1 MRNRQLRQLMASF
14 RAEIGQ
20 SLSVNAGKDTF
31 EADKELLA
39 SVQEELYEEFFWPF
53 LRITPTVAIGPG
65 QRYFQLP
72 DTMALEGLE
81 HIYPWESGRVREM
94 PLDRGIE
101 PKHYAIYNS
110 ENAER
115 ASPLERWDVASVD
128 DDEMIELWPIPAQA
142 ETIQLAG
149 KRKLRPLLAD
159 SDTADLD
166 DKLIVL
172 YAAAKR
178 LAKTESKDAEMVL
191 ARAQRRKD
199 RLQANAR
206 GNPPPVRFGL
216 GPTREQGRGHVTIR
230 IAGAA

>member
-1 MRNRQLRQLMASF
+1 MRNRQLRQLVASF

-20 SLSVNAGKDTF
+20 SLSVSAGKDTF

-39 SVQEELYEEFFWPF
+39 SIQEELYEEFNWPF
-53 LRITPTVAIGPG
+53 LRVTPTKLIGAG
-65 QRYFQLP
+65 QRYCQLP
-72 DTMALEGLE
+72 DSMTLEGVE
-81 HIYPWESGRVREM
+81 DVYYWEGGRVREK
-94 PLDRGIE
+94 PLLRGIGPE
-101 PKHYAIYNS
+101 HYAIYNS
-110 ENAER
+110 EGGER

-128 DDEMIELWPIPAQA
+128 EAEMIELWPVPGQA
-142 ETIQLAG
+142 ETIQFAG

-159 SDTADLD
+159 DDLCDLD

-178 LAKTESKDAEMVL
+178 LAKTESKDADNVL

-206 GNPPPVRFGL
+206 GNTPPVRFGL
-216 GPTREQGRGHVTIR
+216 GGVRDHGRGHVTIR

>member
-1 MRNRQLRQLMASF
+1 MRNRQLRQLVASF

-20 SLSVNAGKDTF
+20 SLAVSAGKDTY

-39 SVQEELYEEFFWPF
+39 SIQEELYDDFFWPF
-53 LRITPTVAIGPG
+53 LRITPTKAIGPG
-65 QRYFQLP
+65 QRYCSLP
-72 DTMALEGLE
+72 DDLALEGVKD
-81 HIYPWESGRVREM
+81 IYPWESGRVREV
-94 PLDRGIE
+94 PLTRGIDLE
-101 PKHYAIYNS
+101 QYAIYNS
-110 ENAER
+110 ANGER
-115 ASPLERWDVASVD
+115 ASPPERWDVAWVD
-128 DDEMIELWPIPAQA
+128 DAEMIEVWPIPAQA
-142 ETIQLAG
+142 ETIQFVG

-159 SDTADLD
+159 DDLCDLD

-178 LAKTESKDAEMVL
+178 LARTESKDADNVL

-206 GNPPPVRFGL
+206 GNAEPVRFGL
-216 GPTREQGRGHVTIR
+216 GGIRERGRGHVTIR